1 MVSNPL
7 QLAISASVR
16 HGNISEP
23 VVRLVLELQGRIDRV
38 NDVRSNSENTVY
50 KLLECTS
57 YDGKLITGEVMI
69 QIDEKHDT
77 FAIVIKSGEEMVA
90 EHTALNGDAEAL
102 DEDGNPLGVRVSG
115 GKKNSDDIKISPLV
129 RSTHDVS

>member
-1 MVSNPL
+1 M
-7 QLAISASVR
+7 
-16 HGNISEP
+16 
-23 VVRLVLELQGRIDRV
+23 VLELQGRIDRI
-38 NDVRSNSENTVY
+38 NDVRSNTERTVF
-50 KLLECTS
+50 KVIEGTS
-57 YDGKLITGEVMI
+57 LDGKLITGEVMI

-90 EHTALNGDAEAL
+90 EHTAINGGDEDNEGIF
-102 DEDGNPLGVRVSG
+102 DEDGNPLRVPVSG

>member
-1 MVSNPL
+1 M
-7 QLAISASVR
+7 
-16 HGNISEP
+16 
-23 VVRLVLELQGRIDRV
+23 VLELQGRIDRV

-50 KLLECTS
+50 KLIEGTS

-77 FAIVIKSGEEMVA
+77 FAIIIKTGEEMVA
-90 EHTALNGDAEAL
+90 EHIAIHGDDGGDAL
-102 DEDGNPLGVRVSG
+102 DEDGNPLGVKVSG
-115 GKKNSDDIKISPLV
+115 SKKNSDDIKISPLV